1 VFLIDLEGHRQDK
14 LISQVLDG
22 VKVQTSFFKVLGSYP
37 RYQGGS

>member
-1 VFLIDLEGHRQDK
+1 
-14 LISQVLDG
+14 VLDG